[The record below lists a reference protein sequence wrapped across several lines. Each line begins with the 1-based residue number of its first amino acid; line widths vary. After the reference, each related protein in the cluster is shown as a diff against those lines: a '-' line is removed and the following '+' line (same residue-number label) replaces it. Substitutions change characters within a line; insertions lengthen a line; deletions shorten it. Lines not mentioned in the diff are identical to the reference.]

1 MIQHTRATA
10 GVVRWP
16 LDARPRIVTAGC
28 FPLAD
33 RDFVVTYRGPT
44 HALHLHDYHGTIDL
58 DGCVLPLTPGMVTLS
73 PANRPSRYD
82 LPAPGRHWC
91 IHFEPASARRPHASI
106 PRHLGLGA
114 ERGFV
119 ADRMSRIARLWSHGR
134 PNPAAAARAVLQELL
149 LQLAIWHE
157 ESAADDARPSNRHA
171 DRAVDA
177 LIDLVHQRL
186 DQPLTVPDLAH
197 EVQLSQNYLARQFK
211 RRTGQTIP
219 RFILQARIDRA
230 RLLLSTTD
238 LPIKAVAIQVGLAD
252 PQHFNK
258 QFRRVVG
265 VSPTAYR
272 NQGGGIW
279 K

>member
-1 MIQHTRATA
+1 MTMEAFPQVVVMIQHTRATA

-33 RDFVVTYRGPT
+33 RDFAATYRGPT

-58 DGCVLPLTPGMVTLS
+58 GGCVLPLTPGMVTLS
-73 PANRPSRYD
+73 PANRPSRY
-82 LPAPGRHWC
+82 
-91 IHFEPASARRPHASI
+91 
-106 PRHLGLGA
+106 
-114 ERGFV
+114 
-119 ADRMSRIARLWSHGR
+119 
-134 PNPAAAARAVLQELL
+134 
-149 LQLAIWHE
+149 
-157 ESAADDARPSNRHA
+157 
-171 DRAVDA
+171 
-177 LIDLVHQRL
+177 
-186 DQPLTVPDLAH
+186 
-197 EVQLSQNYLARQFK
+197 
-211 RRTGQTIP
+211 
-219 RFILQARIDRA
+219 
-230 RLLLSTTD
+230 D